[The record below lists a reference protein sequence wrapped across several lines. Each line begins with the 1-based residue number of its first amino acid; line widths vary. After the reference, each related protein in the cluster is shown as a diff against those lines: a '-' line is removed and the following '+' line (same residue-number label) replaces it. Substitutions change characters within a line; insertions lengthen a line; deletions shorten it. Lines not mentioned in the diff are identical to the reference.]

1 MTPSGLSIGIILK
14 IYISLNNLAVILLLN
29 KKSRTPTEEVDMD
42 HILSSSM
49 RIPVNPVL
57 SPDGGEIEKM
67 AEHHGAKC
75 LKTIIY

>member
-29 KKSRTPTEEVDMD
+29 KKLRTPTEEVDMD

-49 RIPVNPVL
+49 RVPVNPALQAGVRL
-57 SPDGGEIEKM
+57 RKWQNIM
-67 AEHHGAKC
+67 VQNA
-75 LKTIIY
+75 